1 MKKIVVWTTMIC
13 MAAVA
18 LTACG
23 QKNGSNPGSDSSAKR
38 TVTETQGK
46 TTTTETTAEKTGT
59 DSSTVKAKTTDSTAS
74 ENDGKTNYE
83 IKQEENEKAE
93 KEEESLPVKK
103 GSVRYELTINDVAI
117 TSNEMVLYSDSAV
130 ISLSQRVSE
139 DVMDGKYKGDY
150 VKSGLE
156 KGIKDIDI
164 SNTKD
169 WLDGTTV
176 TTATY
181 TLKDIKSGSSFHIT
195 LAEDMAKRLG
205 FKNNVITVKVPE
217 MQ

>member
-1 MKKIVVWTTMIC
+1 MKKKVLWTTMIC

-23 QKNGSNPGSDSSAKR
+23 QKNGSNTSSADSAKK
-38 TVTETQGK
+38 TVTETQK
-46 TTTTETTAEKTGT
+46 TTTETTAEKTGM
-59 DSSTVKAKTTDSTAS
+59 DSSTVKA
-74 ENDGKTNYE
+74 EN
-83 IKQEENEKAE
+83 AE
-93 KEEESLPVKK
+93 KSLPVKK

-130 ISLSQRVSE
+130 VSLSERVSE
-139 DVMDGKYKGDY
+139 DVTDGKYKGDY

-156 KGIKDIDI
+156 KGIKEIDI

-195 LAEDMAKRLG
+195 LAKDMAKRLG

-217 MQ
+217 ME